1 MNLDRL
7 ERSERREASREAL
20 EELSEYGPPP
30 PDPPNA
36 ERPGGFVAWPHP
48 SGFYGERN
56 WEREGVPR
64 GPYSG
69 RGPKGY
75 RRSDE
80 RLREDVSESL
90 SADGELDASEITVG
104 VEDGEVTLEGT
115 VGDRASKRR
124 AEDLA
129 ERVAGVRD
137 VHNRLR
143 LAR

>member
-1 MNLDRL
+1 MNLDRS
-7 ERSERREASREAL
+7 ERSERREAYREAL
-20 EELSEYGPPP
+20 DELSEFGPPP
-30 PDPPNA
+30 DEQPA
-36 ERPGGFVAWPHP
+36 ERPAGFVAWPHP

-56 WEREGVPR
+56 WDWEGVQR
-64 GPYSG
+64 GPHSG
-69 RGPKGY
+69 KGPKGY
-75 RRSDE
+75 RRPDD
-80 RLREDVSESL
+80 RIREDVSESL
-90 SADGELDASEITVG
+90 SADGDLDASEITVG

-129 ERVAGVRD
+129 ERVAGVGD